1 MKFISKSS
9 NLLVVLRPGMSAQPL
24 TGTPA
29 VPALSVR
36 FKDGISDI
44 EEESLIDMMIKHPG
58 FDSDFISSED
68 VSGRDPFAS
77 TRKSAEPAHVMT
89 ELKHGT
95 PVSHKT
101 EGGSKPQLKPEMMKI
116 VSEMA
121 KEMAKE
127 MLPTMI
133 EETLKTLVK
142 INPDKESE
150 GPKEPAAEK
159 PVATK
164 PVAPKKVGKNKKTG
178 RFEAK

>member
-1 MKFISKSS
+1 MNNKMEFISKSS

-89 ELKHGT
+89 ELKQWDT
-95 PVSHKT
+95 
-101 EGGSKPQLKPEMMKI
+101 
-116 VSEMA
+116 
-121 KEMAKE
+121 
-127 MLPTMI
+127 
-133 EETLKTLVK
+133 
-142 INPDKESE
+142 
-150 GPKEPAAEK
+150 
-159 PVATK
+159 
-164 PVAPKKVGKNKKTG
+164 GKS
-178 RFEAK
+178 